1 MTPQWSTMTS
11 VILSYGLLS
20 RSGVCELSL
29 GANTDLNCSVGTVC
43 SLA

>member
-1 MTPQWSTMTS
+1 MIPHWSTMIS

-20 RSGVCELSL
+20 RSGVGELSL
-29 GANTDLNCSVGTVC
+29 GADADLNCLMH